1 MRNAMILNSNYAKMA
16 IVGVLAASA
25 LYGEAA
31 ANEFSEFVW
40 ADEPVS
46 IDTSA
51 QDRIVP
57 SSVAIAYDPAWFNL
71 ADGVQLRL
79 VQRGTVPSEFL
90 PGYATQRVLRWLLEG
105 GSDNI

>member
-1 MRNAMILNSNYAKMA
+1 MLLNSNYARMA
-16 IVGVLAASA
+16 IVCVLAASA

-40 ADEPVS
+40 TDEPVS

-57 SSVAIAYDPAWFNL
+57 SSVAIAYDHAWFNL

-79 VQRGTVPSEFL
+79 VQRGTVPSESL

>member
-1 MRNAMILNSNYAKMA
+1 MRNAMMLNSNYARMA

-25 LYGEAA
+25 LYGKAV

-40 ADEPVS
+40 AGEPVS

-57 SSVAIAYDPAWFNL
+57 SSVDIAYDHA
-71 ADGVQLRL
+71 
-79 VQRGTVPSEFL
+79 
-90 PGYATQRVLRWLLEG
+90 
-105 GSDNI
+105 

>member
-1 MRNAMILNSNYAKMA
+1 MRNAMILNSNYARRA
-16 IVGVLAASA
+16 IVCVLAASA

-57 SSVAIAYDPAWFNL
+57 GSVAVAYDHAWLNLNSSVGLF
-71 ADGVQLRL
+71 
-79 VQRGTVPSEFL
+79 
-90 PGYATQRVLRWLLEG
+90 
-105 GSDNI
+105 SDAAFAA